1 MKMKVRWLST
11 VSTLVALS
19 AVARLAL
26 PFPNMKPNAV
36 LAILAGILLGGPAGF
51 FTGATGMIISDFYL
65 GAGYWTVGTSFFMGL
80 IGAIGGYLWHGRKSR
95 IPRAELAVG
104 GFLLTLVF
112 DIGTS
117 VWVIPIIFPDAPLV
131 LYLASA
137 VLGLFF
143 PVIVGQ
149 IPYPFGLVHELT
161 TAVLLSSVTPSV
173 VLDFGILT
181 RIEADGIES

>member
-1 MKMKVRWLST
+1 MKVRWLST

-19 AVARLAL
+19 AVARLVL

-36 LAILAGILLGGPAGF
+36 LAILGGILLGGPAGF
-51 FTGATGMIISDFYL
+51 FTGAMGMLISDFYL
-65 GAGYWTVGTSFFMGL
+65 GAGYWTIGTSGFMGL
-80 IGAIGGYLWHGRKSR
+80 IGAIGGYLWHGRASR

-104 GFLLTLVF
+104 GFLLTLIF

-117 VWVIPIIFPDAPLV
+117 IWVIPIIFPEAPLV
-131 LYLASA
+131 LYMASA
-137 VLGLFF
+137 FLGLFF

-173 VLDFGILT
+173 VRHFRELT
-181 RIEADGIES
+181 RFEVHGTER